1 MIEVQIKESFA
12 NGYPSTGE
20 ESFKMAV
27 KGIELFT
34 YELLSLLLQLIFFLT
49 CLFVKI
55 SLKLLGLDYVLVRQI
70 QAYFC
75 WLVLQKGKP
84 DPFGFFFTLNCEL
97 FLCHHH
103 GEVWEEHFFERLKV
117 QRAISSR
124 KNFFPQKKSNNV
136 FLRMAE
142 PLHKRNLP

>member
-75 WLVLQKGKP
+75 
-84 DPFGFFFTLNCEL
+84 
-97 FLCHHH
+97 
-103 GEVWEEHFFERLKV
+103 
-117 QRAISSR
+117 
-124 KNFFPQKKSNNV
+124 
-136 FLRMAE
+136 
-142 PLHKRNLP
+142 